1 MPRSKKIKVLRRSGT
16 ANIPRSSLGFLPTV
30 SHRSLIVSSP
40 TNEAMSANAM
50 CSGIGRAQSS
60 SLFANHESRTPSAA
74 PRVALPAAAPL
85 RGVTMNAPVGPLR
98 SFLRP
103 PKSGHC
109 FGRNELV
116 WDGLKLKLGA
126 RVTATI
132 EPDAN
137 WGGMWR
143 VRLGR
148 RLSDMA
154 NLSRA
159 KDAAISIVLRGLNAN
174 S

>member
-1 MPRSKKIKVLRRSGT
+1 
-16 ANIPRSSLGFLPTV
+16 
-30 SHRSLIVSSP
+30 
-40 TNEAMSANAM
+40 
-50 CSGIGRAQSS
+50 
-60 SLFANHESRTPSAA
+60 
-74 PRVALPAAAPL
+74 
-85 RGVTMNAPVGPLR
+85 MNAPAVSLR
-98 SFLRP
+98 PFLRP

-137 WGGMWR
+137 WPGMWR
-143 VRLGR
+143 VRFNGM
-148 RLSDMA
+148 LSDVA

-174 S
+174 R

>member
-1 MPRSKKIKVLRRSGT
+1 
-16 ANIPRSSLGFLPTV
+16 
-30 SHRSLIVSSP
+30 
-40 TNEAMSANAM
+40 
-50 CSGIGRAQSS
+50 
-60 SLFANHESRTPSAA
+60 
-74 PRVALPAAAPL
+74 
-85 RGVTMNAPVGPLR
+85 MNAPVRPSG

-103 PKSGHC
+103 FESRHC
-109 FGRNELV
+109 FGSNELV
-116 WDGLKLKLGA
+116 WDGLQLRLRTVDGP
-126 RVTATI
+126 VMATVV
-132 EPDAN
+132 EDAN
-137 WGGMWR
+137 WPGMWR

>member
-1 MPRSKKIKVLRRSGT
+1 M
-16 ANIPRSSLGFLPTV
+16 
-30 SHRSLIVSSP
+30 H
-40 TNEAMSANAM
+40 
-50 CSGIGRAQSS
+50 
-60 SLFANHESRTPSAA
+60 A
-74 PRVALPAAAPL
+74 PAGPPAP
-85 RGVTMNAPVGPLR
+85 
-98 SFLRP
+98 FLRP

-109 FGRNELV
+109 FGRNDLV

-132 EPDAN
+132 EPDTN
-137 WGGMWR
+137 WPGMWR
-143 VRLGR
+143 VRFGGM
-148 RLSDMA
+148 LSDMA